1 MTIAIKNLIL
11 WRHAEAELADIALS
25 EEHDM
30 ARKLTPK
37 GKLQAKLMA
46 YWLQEQLPKDL
57 MLISSPA
64 VRTFQTAE
72 ALKYHINIHP
82 ALKPDATLQEILT
95 ALDNI
100 ESSKNVL
107 VVGHQPWLG
116 ALTAYL
122 TGSAADS
129 GVNIKKGAIWWL
141 RQSLINPSS
150 VHSPS
155 AQASYSILTVQTP
168 SLMR

>member
-1 MTIAIKNLIL
+1 
-11 WRHAEAELADIALS
+11 
-25 EEHDM
+25 M

-37 GKLQAKLMA
+37 GKRQAKLMA
-46 YWLQEQLPKDL
+46 HWLQEQLPKDL

-82 ALKPDATLQEILT
+82 ALKPGATLQEILT

-107 VVGHQPWLG
+107 IVGHQPWLG
-116 ALTAYL
+116 TLTAYL
-122 TGSAADS
+122 TGS
-129 GVNIKKGAIWWL
+129 VEMNIKKGAIWWL
-141 RQSLINPSS
+141 RQSLINPTS
-150 VHSPS
+150 VHRPS